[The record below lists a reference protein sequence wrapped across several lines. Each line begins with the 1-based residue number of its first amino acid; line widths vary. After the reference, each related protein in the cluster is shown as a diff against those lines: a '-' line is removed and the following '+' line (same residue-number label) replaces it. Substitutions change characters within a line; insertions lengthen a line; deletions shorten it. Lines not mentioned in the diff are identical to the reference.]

1 MTYDFIISFL
11 ENQMI
16 NSQSSM
22 YFMYL
27 FAHIYI
33 YIRCLNGYGEKCVGS
48 YTWANDIGCD
58 DCQERVHRQ
67 NKIRIK
73 SD

>member
-48 YTWANDIGCD
+48 YTWANDIGYVMTVKKECIG
-58 DCQERVHRQ
+58 
-67 NKIRIK
+67 KIK
-73 SD
+73 